1 MVAGSV
7 VETKMRRGSWFS
19 APGVKSRLVPV
30 ADGAELCAIAA
41 AEKGKSRRHQ
51 PAWLRVPAS
60 EGEGNWAVEGQEAQ
74 RRGGSARVLVGQVDF
89 AAPPPPLSSAA
100 ARRVARRG
108 AVAQADRR
116 RGGLTGGS
124 AAR

>member
-1 MVAGSV
+1 
-7 VETKMRRGSWFS
+7 MRRGSWFS

-60 EGEGNWAVEGQEAQ
+60 EGEGNRAVEGQEAQ
-74 RRGGSARVLVGQVDF
+74 RRGGSAWVLVGHVYF
-89 AAPPPPLSSAA
+89 AAPPPFSAA

-108 AVAQADRR
+108 AGA
-116 RGGLTGGS
+116 
-124 AAR
+124 